1 MKTWKSVLVPYN
13 TSIIDAVKI
22 IDKSAMQIG
31 LVVDANRNLPGVITD
46 GDVRRAILNRIS
58 LDEPVQG

>member
-13 TSIIDAVKI
+13 TSIIDAIKI

-31 LVVDANRNLPGVITD
+31 LVVDANRKLLGVITD
-46 GDVRRAILNRIS
+46 GNL
-58 LDEPVQG
+58 EK